1 MSDMIQRVYTPK
13 TSVVSATST
22 IQFKLVAIM
31 LIVQRYKEISI
42 PKLQVYLWGIQ
53 QEDNLQM
60 IRIWKKEKRISN
72 APWITDE
79 DITPLVMQCVNNH
92 LLKLETKKDKVKVI
106 LDFKAHTFL
115 TEISKIEISKD
126 IDAELNKMGSLP
138 DTLLKDI
145 VFDF

>member
-1 MSDMIQRVYTPK
+1 MIQRVYTPK
-13 TSVVSATST
+13 SSVVLSTST

-42 PKLQVYLWGIQ
+42 PKLQVCLWGIQ
-53 QEDNLQM
+53 QVDNLQM
-60 IRIWKKEKRISN
+60 ILVWKKEKRISN
-72 APWITDE
+72 APWIADE
-79 DITPLVMQCVNNH
+79 DITPLVMQCVSNH

-106 LDFKAHTFL
+106 LDTKADTFL
-115 TEISKIEISKD
+115 AEISKIEISKD
-126 IDAELNKMGSLP
+126 IDAELKKMGKLP